1 MANKKRPRTYARNRA
16 FSRKGKERIFESD
29 GQYIL
34 KLIVYVLL
42 GSIWL
47 RFNAPIEVGSIILR
61 ALPIGLIVG
70 VFAVRKLEKYQSD
83 RKIWYA
89 ILIIVCII
97 GLFSP
102 TGIVI

>member
-1 MANKKRPRTYARNRA
+1 MANKQRPRTYARNRA

-34 KLIVYVLL
+34 KLILYVLV

-47 RFNAPIEVGSIILR
+47 RFGTPIELGNVILR

-70 VFAVRKLEKYQSD
+70 LFAVWKLEKYQSD

-89 ILIIVCII
+89 ILIVVSIV

-102 TGIVI
+102 SGIVL